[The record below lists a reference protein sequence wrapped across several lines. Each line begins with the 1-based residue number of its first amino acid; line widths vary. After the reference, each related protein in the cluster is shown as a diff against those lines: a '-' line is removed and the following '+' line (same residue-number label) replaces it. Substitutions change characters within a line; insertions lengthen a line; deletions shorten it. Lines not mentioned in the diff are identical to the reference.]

1 MNYDIVGSDVFP
13 RKSRYQRGRCSRR
26 RFGLKA
32 CKERKRSDQLLWR
45 AALPQRAEV
54 QRFFPLAQP
63 PSVRRKQQ
71 RNVIVCR
78 CWKPKCL
85 LQPHLTRHG
94 AQQIAP
100 PDDLCDAACR
110 VIGHDCELIGAY
122 AVRAADNKIA
132 AVPRKIFGVRAL
144 KTVLYRYGG
153 IWYDHTPRGRSGFR
167 RALCLCQAPAGS
179 SIDHIA
185 V

>member
-1 MNYDIVGSDVFP
+1 MNYDIVGLDVFP

-32 CKERKRSDQLLWR
+32 CKERKRSDQLLRR
-45 AALPQRAEV
+45 AALPQRSEV

-78 CWKPKCL
+78 RWEPKCL
-85 LQPHLTRHG
+85 LQPNLTRHG

-100 PDDLCDAACR
+100 PDDLCNAAR
-110 VIGHDCELIGAY
+110 SVIGHDCELIGAY

-132 AVPRKIFGVRAL
+132 AVPREVLGIRTLQA
-144 KTVLYRYGG
+144 VLYG
-153 IWYDHTPRGRSGFR
+153 YDCIRHNHAPRGLPYFR

>member
-26 RFGLKA
+26 RFWLKA
-32 CKERKRSDQLLWR
+32 CKERKRSDQLLRR
-45 AALPQRAEV
+45 AALPQRSEV

-110 VIGHDCELIGAY
+110 VIGHD
-122 AVRAADNKIA
+122 
-132 AVPRKIFGVRAL
+132 RKL
-144 KTVLYRYGG
+144 SGG
-153 IWYDHTPRGRSGFR
+153 
-167 RALCLCQAPAGS
+167 
-179 SIDHIA
+179 
-185 V
+185 